1 MSWLSDASDR
11 LVSGVLARVVH
22 RVRGPD
28 YQVDL
33 RISGG
38 ALLSISWVRLVMKA
52 RGALL
57 FPNRAAR
64 PYVGSRVTIRH
75 RGRLTFGRGVT
86 FADGSVVDALSVD
99 GVRLG
104 DGASI
109 GRNTRIECTGSLRT
123 LGRGI
128 SVGDNVGLGTDSFYG
143 CAGGITMGSD
153 TIVGNFV
160 SFHSENHN
168 SARADLPIRLQGE
181 THQGIVVG
189 SNCWFGARCTILD
202 GVTIEAGCVFAA
214 GSVVTAGH
222 YPADGIYGGV
232 PARFIKS
239 RLSAGES

>member
-1 MSWLSDASDR
+1 MSWVSEASDQ
-11 LVSGVLARVVH
+11 LVTHVLGRVVR
-22 RVRGPD
+22 RVRGPG
-28 YQVDL
+28 YEVDP
-33 RISGG
+33 RIRGG

-52 RGALL
+52 RGVLL
-57 FPNRAAR
+57 FPKRAAR
-64 PYVGSRVTIRH
+64 PFVGSRVSLRH
-75 RGRLTFGRGVT
+75 RGRLTFGHGVT
-86 FADGSVVDALSVD
+86 FADGSVVDALSVEGVRFGD
-99 GVRLG
+99 GV
-104 DGASI
+104 SV

-128 SVGDNVGLGTDSFYG
+128 GVGDNVGLGTDSFYG

-189 SNCWFGARCTILD
+189 NNCWFGARCTVLD
-202 GVTIEAGCVFAA
+202 GVTIEDGCVFAA

-239 RLSAGES
+239 RLSQRAS

>member
-1 MSWLSDASDR
+1 MTGGSSR
-11 LVSGVLARVVH
+11 LVVGVLARAVS

-28 YQVDL
+28 YQIDP

-38 ALLSISWVRLVMKA
+38 ALLAVSWRRLVMKA
-52 RGALL
+52 RGALR
-57 FPNRAAR
+57 FPSRRAR
-64 PYVGSRVTIRH
+64 PFVGSHVTIRH
-75 RGRLTFGRGVT
+75 RGRLAFGRGVT
-86 FADGSVVDALSVD
+86 FADGSVVDALSVE

-104 DGASI
+104 NGVSI

-123 LGRGI
+123 LGCGI

-168 SARADLPIRLQGE
+168 SARADVPIRLQGE

-189 SNCWFGARCTILD
+189 NNCWFGARCTILD
-202 GVTIEAGCVFAA
+202 GATIEDGCVFAA
-214 GSVVTAGH
+214 GAVVTAGH

-239 RLSAGES
+239 RLSTRAN